1 MTETPINRGAP
12 DLVLSTRRESILR
25 TSRFGTPY
33 RTPNVRRFGPTG
45 ATWRTSAAHSKTTQL
60 SARRTSTPLNTR
72 TKGQRDSALTS
83 TPLNP
88 RAKRSEDETFSQ
100 ITSRTEI
107 EENNIKQLMGKLW
120 QVFRL
125 TPLYNFKTAA
135 SDLSHFSRTLSSHIS
150 AETKKGVYIDVSEP
164 GDAKIGL
171 FSGLDTGIDDSKAL
185 LIQIKGKK
193 RYKTEEKVLC
203 EAVLFSTDL
212 EYNPLKQE
220 QQSEFTY
227 FSTAL
232 IHGPVVLSETLQNW
246 LEVQFDCKVMKQK
259 FSSHELAFMAA
270 MFTGYEETHKPLDLV
285 YGIPAEVK
293 GISQIDYSTQ
303 AQDCLRLWKQ
313 IRSEQED
320 AFTDFE
326 ASLFIAGLET
336 HFYEIFNIKLERL
349 PLKHMTSSVVSVNTE
364 GKLKLFTKSSE
375 NVLKVLRHLT
385 DLALDQ
391 LKIA

>member
-107 EENNIKQLMGKLW
+107 EENNIK
-120 QVFRL
+120 
-125 TPLYNFKTAA
+125 
-135 SDLSHFSRTLSSHIS
+135 H
-150 AETKKGVYIDVSEP
+150 
-164 GDAKIGL
+164 
-171 FSGLDTGIDDSKAL
+171 DSKAL

-246 LEVQFDCKVMKQK
+246 LE
-259 FSSHELAFMAA
+259 
-270 MFTGYEETHKPLDLV
+270 PLDLV

-303 AQDCLRLWKQ
+303 AQDCLRLWK
-313 IRSEQED
+313 
-320 AFTDFE
+320 
-326 ASLFIAGLET
+326 
-336 HFYEIFNIKLERL
+336 
-349 PLKHMTSSVVSVNTE
+349 
-364 GKLKLFTKSSE
+364 
-375 NVLKVLRHLT
+375 
-385 DLALDQ
+385 
-391 LKIA
+391 